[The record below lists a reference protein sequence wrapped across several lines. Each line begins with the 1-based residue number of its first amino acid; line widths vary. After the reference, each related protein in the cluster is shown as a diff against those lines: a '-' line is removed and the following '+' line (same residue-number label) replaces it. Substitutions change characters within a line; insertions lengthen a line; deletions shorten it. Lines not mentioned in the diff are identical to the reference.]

1 MPITDSK
8 PTSDNPQTQA
18 PQNVLYAAPY
28 LQQFEDDTINL
39 YELWNT
45 LWNKKGLVI
54 VLTLIATL
62 ISAGRNPI
70 SSRIRDIEYT
80 YGGSPQAKNDG
91 KTKRSKYEHAS
102 ELLRNPQVGS
112 YGLEMIKKL

>member
-8 PTSDNPQTQA
+8 PTSDNPQTKD
-18 PQNVLYAAPY
+18 PQNIQYAAPY
-28 LQQFEDDTINL
+28 PQQFEDDTINL

-54 VLTLIATL
+54 ALTVIAAL
-62 ISAGRNPI
+62 VSAGRNSI

-80 YGGSPQAKNDG
+80 YGGSP
-91 KTKRSKYEHAS
+91 
-102 ELLRNPQVGS
+102 
-112 YGLEMIKKL
+112 